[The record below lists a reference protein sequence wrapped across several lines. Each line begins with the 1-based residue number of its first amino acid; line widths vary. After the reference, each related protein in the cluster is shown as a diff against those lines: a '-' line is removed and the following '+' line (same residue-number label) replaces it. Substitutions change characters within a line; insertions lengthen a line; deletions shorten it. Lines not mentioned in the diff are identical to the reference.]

1 MDNRR
6 QDKMGELLTV
16 QSLYVIFYECI
27 LEIWAIC
34 PLKAHKTP
42 LKLKM
47 RSKKCP
53 WYSGVPFI
61 KCQILILFQ

>member
-1 MDNRR
+1 MDNRQ

-42 LKLKM
+42 LKLNAE
-47 RSKKCP
+47 
-53 WYSGVPFI
+53 
-61 KCQILILFQ
+61 